1 MKLLINILTMKGE
14 TKMEVKKG
22 ENTYSVP
29 AWVIAVGAAT
39 VGAIVTDI
47 CKTVAKV
54 KSGK

>member
-1 MKLLINILTMKGE
+1 
-14 TKMEVKKG
+14 MEVKKG